1 MQTNPSFPITKY
13 GILYIFLL
21 QQISQKKEKKCG
33 FLTKP
38 WFQLINILKLLWIIA
53 SELPFIHKL
62 M

>member
-38 WFQLINILKLLWIIA
+38 WFQLINILKLL
-53 SELPFIHKL
+53 
-62 M
+62 